1 MKARRPKRL
10 KALKPYTFT
19 LADITTDAYGE
30 HFGTDVKIEQKV
42 VVEDNEICID
52 MMNKE
57 KARNMR
63 RIGKWLLKAADWIE
77 TQPDTEECEVEDG
90 GDDLDVGEDSWEM
103 QMKEY
108 P

>member
-1 MKARRPKRL
+1 MKARRPKPL

-30 HFGTDVKIEQKV
+30 HFGTDVKVEQKV
-42 VVEDNEICID
+42 VVDDNEICID
-52 MMNKE
+52 MINKE

-77 TQPDTEECEVEDG
+77 TQPDTEECEVEDE
-90 GDDLDVGEDSWEM
+90 DDGMSAWDSDFEGWEH
-103 QMKEY
+103 